1 MGCIEPRKNIPGL
14 IRAWRRLPE
23 KLRRDLQLV
32 VAGPFGWADEEVRGL
47 LMNSGAGVRYL
58 GYVPEPD
65 LPGLF
70 RGASAFVYPSYYE
83 GFGLPVAQ
91 ALAVGA
97 PVIVSNRSC
106 LPEIVGGAGLCVDPD
121 SEEALTD
128 AIQSTVTGSE
138 STAEAVSR
146 GVARAQAFRWPVCA
160 LESLAF
166 FHDVAGKPATAPG

>member
-1 MGCIEPRKNIPGL
+1 M
-14 IRAWRRLPE
+14 
-23 KLRRDLQLV
+23 
-32 VAGPFGWADEEVRGL
+32 
-47 LMNSGAGVRYL
+47 
-58 GYVPEPD
+58 
-65 LPGLF
+65 
-70 RGASAFVYPSYYE
+70 
-83 GFGLPVAQ
+83 
-91 ALAVGA
+91 
-97 PVIVSNRSC
+97 IVSNRSC